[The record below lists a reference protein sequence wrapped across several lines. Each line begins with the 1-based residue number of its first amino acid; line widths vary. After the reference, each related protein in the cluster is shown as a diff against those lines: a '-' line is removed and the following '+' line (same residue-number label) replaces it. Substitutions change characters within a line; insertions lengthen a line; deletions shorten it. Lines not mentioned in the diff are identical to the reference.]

1 MRLRAEPDGWPR
13 PLRRWPVRGNP
24 CAARPSDV
32 ACGGFGLRVF
42 GRLGWAVCM
51 GCRRWMRAE
60 GWLLAHQPRVR
71 RVCGQA
77 ALPGVAFVPYAGAVP
92 DGGRRGFEAAVAVR
106 APIV

>member
-1 MRLRAEPDGWPR
+1 M
-13 PLRRWPVRGNP
+13 
-24 CAARPSDV
+24 
-32 ACGGFGLRVF
+32 F